1 MSKKVVILL
10 HGVGSQGADMAP
22 LASQWQQQIKDVLW
36 LTPNAPFYSDMGSGY
51 QWFSLQGITNANRPE
66 RIQNARAAFDELLA
80 NLFNQYDIDPQHDQV
95 VLIGFSQGS
104 MMSLDALVSAR
115 WPLAGVVAFSG
126 RLASPTPYQVKQ
138 AVPVLLVH
146 GLSDP
151 VVPHTESAAAATA
164 LSKLGHQV
172 STQFEP
178 KLIHSISPQG
188 VATASEFLAQQF
200 R

>member
-80 NLFNQYDIDPQHDQV
+80 NLFNQYDIAPQHDRV
-95 VLIGFSQGS
+95 VLIGFSQGA
-104 MMSLDALVSAR
+104 MMSLDALVSAH

-164 LSKLGHQV
+164 LSELGHQV

-178 KLIHSISPQG
+178 ELIHSISPQG
-188 VATASEFLAQQF
+188 VATASEFLAQRF